1 MAYEFTIVR
10 LKKNGSKNLSFPV
23 SLDREEK
30 CPIAGPFDAVQRAVL
45 LASMRRFPFVRRS
58 DSVRDCFE
66 IDAPGGGRLDAWM
79 TSDGHL
85 FLESQAGLELT
96 LALFRKL
103 RTVMTDIAIE
113 DTQTGELHDS
123 TSFGRILS
131 SYEPVEI
138 FAA

>member
-30 CPIAGPFDAVQRAVL
+30 CPIAGPFDATQRAALMDAL
-45 LASMRRFPFVRRS
+45 LRFPFVRRAEG
-58 DSVRDCFE
+58 VRDSFE
-66 IDAPGGGRLDAWM
+66 IDAPGGGRLEAWM

-96 LALFRKL
+96 LALFRQL
-103 RTVMTDIAIE
+103 RSVLVDIAIE
-113 DTQTGELHDS
+113 DTQTGNLHDS
-123 TSFGRILS
+123 ASFARLLS